1 MKTTTEKKIKS
12 WDYAIYLTIGLED
25 KLSKTLDLFRIKKP
39 VFTASALVYYKGR
52 EEMAGQC
59 LDEVNEILEKNWDLT
74 KERATI
80 YYLWKKHHLNDTHA
94 GTKKQ
99 ENRLHQNGI
108 ENRATNYEKA
118 CEALE
123 KAGLLVDDGV
133 KFGAS
138 WNYWEIPAEDLA
150 EIKKFFIWLRP

>member
-12 WDYAIYLTIGLED
+12 WDYSIYLTIWLED
-25 KLSKTLDLFRIKKP
+25 KGAKTLDLFKIKKP
-39 VFTASALVYYKGR
+39 VFTVSALVYYKGR

-74 KERATI
+74 KERAMI
-80 YYLWKKHHLNDTHA
+80 YYLRKKHHLNDIHA

-99 ENRLHQNGI
+99 ENRLHQHGI
-108 ENRATNYEKA
+108 RNRANNYEKV

-123 KAGLLVDDGV
+123 NAGLLVDDGV

-150 EIKKFFIWLRP
+150 EIKKFFIY

>member
-25 KLSKTLDLFRIKKP
+25 KGAKTLDLFRIKKP
-39 VFTASALVYYKGR
+39 VFTVSASVYNKGR

-74 KERATI
+74 KERAMV

-99 ENRLHQNGI
+99 EARLHQNGI
-108 ENRATNYEKA
+108 ENRATNYLEA

-123 KAGLLVDDGV
+123 NAGLLIDDGV
-133 KFGAS
+133 KFGTS

-150 EIKKFFIWLRP
+150 EIKKFFI